1 MVECYKDEQSDN
13 GKLRRI
19 HLIHQTQDDNELMDA
34 YYERIGI
41 ALADAM
47 PDEHVNTGKMYISI
61 FESYLRADIYCKY
74 RDTTSGK
81 PIFSIEIARN
91 YAVD

>member
-1 MVECYKDEQSDN
+1 
-13 GKLRRI
+13 
-19 HLIHQTQDDNELMDA
+19 MDA
-34 YYERIGI
+34 YYEQIGI

-47 PDEHVNTGKMYISI
+47 PDEHVNTGKMYISM
-61 FESYLRADIYCKY
+61 FESKLRPDIYHKY

-81 PIFSIEIARN
+81 PIFSIEMARD